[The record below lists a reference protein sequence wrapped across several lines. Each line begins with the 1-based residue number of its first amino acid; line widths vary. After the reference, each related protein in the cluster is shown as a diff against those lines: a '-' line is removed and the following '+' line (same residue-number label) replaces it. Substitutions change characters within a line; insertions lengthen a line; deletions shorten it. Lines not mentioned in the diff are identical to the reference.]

1 MSYEIIGVEI
11 GVLLSPNH
19 EEFKDYSCVNK
30 NLPFGFF
37 DEDQFS
43 LGYDKFDDIKKYVID
58 YVKNGVEK
66 TYGIISKQ
74 EPFMGISM
82 DDFDKI
88 GSPLNY
94 DYFKDKDFILYSI
107 AKINGELVEG
117 FLEKA
122 LHELEE
128 QNKVIAAIEAIAHEV
143 VKEHDW
149 TMPQYIPENYDNY
162 DEYENECLD
171 IGHEYRA
178 DICKIVRERL
188 IKAGKLVADDMSYGD
203 ILEETVW
210 DEITTWICANQDKD
224 LSSLENVLSDA
235 QPRSEETISNK
246 NKEVELVKE

>member
-19 EEFKDYSCVNK
+19 EEFDFYNCVNK
-30 NLPFGFF
+30 NLPYGFY
-37 DEDQFS
+37 DENQFVA
-43 LGYDKFDDIKKYVID
+43 KKEDLELHHEAVLE
-58 YVKNGVEK
+58 YVKNGVEG
-66 TYGIISKQ
+66 TYGVVSDQ
-74 EPFMGISM
+74 GVTSLPDLAYCNLSY
-82 DDFDKI
+82 DFYK
-88 GSPLNY
+88 NANE
-94 DYFKDKDFILYSI
+94 ILYSVCKKDGQI
-107 AKINGELVEG
+107 VEG
-117 FLEKA
+117 FLEMA

-149 TMPQYIPENYDNY
+149 TLPQYIPENYDNY

-188 IKAGKLVADDMSYGD
+188 IKAGKLAADDMSYGD